1 MTNGFRIMSRL
12 HNEDLAG
19 TVQGSGDGVTL
30 ISTSHPTPL
39 GMTHPFELQCNPL
52 RIYLAGKMR
61 GEPYFN
67 CDAFD
72 LWSAYLRSLGHT
84 VFSPSE
90 HTRKLYGDDIYR
102 KNPEGDEEKA
112 GIDGRLVFSD
122 DIDYIINEAE
132 AIAMMPGWRN
142 SKGARAEH
150 AVAVAIGLPI
160 YYLGP
165 RDEEYQAVVASIKG
179 DEHDKRYITLGVGD
193 GTFHRWSL
201 TDSLMK
207 KIWRDINDRL

>member
-1 MTNGFRIMSRL
+1 MQ
-12 HNEDLAG
+12 DLPE
-19 TVQGSGDGVTL
+19 GVALT
-30 ISTSHPTPL
+30 STSHPTPQ
-39 GMTHPFELQCNPL
+39 GMTHPFELQCDPL

-67 CDAFD
+67 CDAFIM
-72 LWSAYLRSLGHT
+72 WAQYLRSLGHT
-84 VFSPSE
+84 VFSPCE
-90 HTRKLYGDDIYR
+90 HTMSLYGNDIYT
-102 KNPEGDEEKA
+102 KNPEGDEIKA

-132 AIAMMPGWRN
+132 AIAMMPGWRK

-150 AVAVAIGLPI
+150 AVAIAIGLPI

-179 DEHDKRYITLGVGD
+179 DIPDQRYITLGVGD
-193 GTFHRWSL
+193 GTYHRWGL

-207 KIWRDINDRL
+207 KIWRDINERL